1 MTVTITCNANCKELV
16 MHLTRKCHCQ
26 QAFRMKIKI
35 IKEIQREKK
44 KELRRF
50 FADIVNF
57 EKHVYCLMIDNQTL
71 NTVESCSLAM
81 AIGNEIQNMKAANN
95 ALLLTYSEA

>member
-1 MTVTITCNANCKELV
+1 
-16 MHLTRKCHCQ
+16 
-26 QAFRMKIKI
+26 
-35 IKEIQREKK
+35 
-44 KELRRF
+44 
-50 FADIVNF
+50 
-57 EKHVYCLMIDNQTL
+57 MIDNQTL